1 MESRGQ
7 ERRDE
12 RRRDFRKA
20 RRAGERIKLLG
31 VTLDLVRLEEI
42 MHHVAAHIAAR
53 TRFVVA
59 NHNAHSVYLMGRNPE
74 FARYF
79 DHADLTMVDS
89 GPMVLLSRIVGLN
102 ARRFHRWTYLD
113 WRHHFWSLANRHGW
127 RVFYLGGAPSVP
139 EAAAQ
144 ALTEKYPNATIGVRN
159 GYFDATPGS
168 ADNTEIVAQITAFQP
183 DVIFVGMGMPRQE
196 VWLLHHL
203 EQLPPC
209 VTYSIG
215 AAFDY
220 EAGVQYSPPRWA
232 ARWGFEWL
240 ARLLADPRRLFGR
253 YCVEPWFLMGLALRD
268 VAGAV
273 RAGRLFKGFSTPA
286 PSPPSRLTEAQ
297 P

>member
-1 MESRGQ
+1 M
-7 ERRDE
+7 ERRGED
-12 RRRDFRKA
+12 RRDFRKA
-20 RRAGERIKLLG
+20 RRAGERIRLLG

-42 MHHVAAHIAAR
+42 MHHVTAHIEAG

-79 DHADLTMVDS
+79 DRADLTMVDS
-89 GPMVLLSRIVGLN
+89 GPMILLSRLVGLN
-102 ARRFHRWTYLD
+102 ARGFHRWTYLD
-113 WRHHFWSLANRHGW
+113 WRHHFWSLANRKGW
-127 RVFYLGGAPSVP
+127 RVFYLGGAPGVP
-139 EAAAQ
+139 EQAAQ
-144 ALTEKYPNATIGVRN
+144 VLTDKYPGAVIGVRN

-168 ADNTEIVAQITAFQP
+168 ADNTEILDEIAAFKP
-183 DVIFVGMGMPRQE
+183 DVLFVGMGMPRQE

-203 EQLPPC
+203 DQLPAC

-232 ARWGFEWL
+232 ARMGFEWL

-253 YCVEPWFLMGLALRD
+253 YCVEPWFLLGLALRD
-268 VAGAV
+268 IAGAI
-273 RAGRLFKGFSTPA
+273 RAGRLFKGFAAPKPQAPA
-286 PSPPSRLTEAQ
+286 QTQKA
-297 P
+297 